1 MAINGADER
10 VNIATD
16 QLCKL
21 DIEIS
26 LFPEIKVCEVC
37 RDLAVQKHPPLFP
50 YKYP

>member
-1 MAINGADER
+1 MR

-21 DIEIS
+21 NIEIS
-26 LFPEIKVCEVC
+26 SFPEIKDCEVG
-37 RDLAVQKHPPLFP
+37 RDVAVQKHPPLFP